1 MGERMSR
8 ELPVAEL
15 VADMQR
21 RSLAPS
27 DGISPISIGTDQ
39 DQPCIAT
46 SREPEEADA
55 FRIDLGCGGR
65 PAHHEVNEP
74 LDIGG
79 AFDGHG

>member
-46 SREPEEADA
+46 PREPKEADA
-55 FRIDLGCGGR
+55 FRIDLGR
-65 PAHHEVNEP
+65 RRRHTHHEVNEP